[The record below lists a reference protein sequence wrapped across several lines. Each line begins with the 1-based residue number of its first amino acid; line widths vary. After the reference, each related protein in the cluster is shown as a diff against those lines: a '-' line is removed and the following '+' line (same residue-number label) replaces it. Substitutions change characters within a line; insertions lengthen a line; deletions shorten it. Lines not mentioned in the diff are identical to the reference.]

1 MNEEHSDN
9 SHSHEGHEHQ
19 GHSHESH
26 SNDHG
31 HHSKNE
37 TVTIKKETLW
47 KAGTFIFAALF
58 IITLLGNGGFG
69 SIDLGGSGGS
79 DNGVGNAPAPTVP
92 PTTGNIKVTIDDTDP
107 VLGDKK
113 AEITIVEFSDF
124 QCPFCQRAADGAVA
138 DFKNSD
144 YFKDGDVNLVFKHF
158 PLNSIHPQAQKAA
171 EASECARLQGD
182 DKFWEMHDIIFA
194 NQRQLDVASLKS
206 YAGQIGLDTG
216 KFNKC
221 LDGNEAADK
230 VASDLKQATDAGG
243 RGTPYFVLINKDGDT
258 AAVSGAQP
266 WVNFEAAIKS
276 LQ

>member
-1 MNEEHSDN
+1 MSEEHG
-9 SHSHEGHEHQ
+9 HGHHEHHGHEH
-19 GHSHESH
+19 HKHDE
-26 SNDHG
+26 DHG
-31 HHSKNE
+31 HHKHHSHGKDE
-37 TVTIKKETLW
+37 TVTFKKETLW

-58 IITLLGNGGFG
+58 VITLLMNGGIDFDSIGRGSGNGG
-69 SIDLGGSGGS
+69 
-79 DNGVGNAPAPTVP
+79 GNAPAPTVP
-92 PTTGNIKVTIDDTDP
+92 PTTGNIKITLDDSDP
-107 VLGDKK
+107 ILGDNG
-113 AEITIVEFSDF
+113 ADITIVEFSDF

-138 DFKNSD
+138 EFKQSD
-144 YFKDGDVNLVFKHF
+144 YFKKGDVKLTFKHF
-158 PLNSIHPQAQKAA
+158 PLSSIHPQAQKAA
-171 EASECARLQGD
+171 EASECANRQ

-194 NQRQLDVASLKS
+194 NQRTLDVVSLKS